1 MLENVS
7 WGVFLKLLG
16 IGLTCYYGVVVIRY
30 FRSDVSSLLLKG
42 KRVGLVGTHVKDTD
56 ESKRSSMDNLLALL
70 AEIDSELMANAGEK
84 AELIQL
90 LRQKVGRYGLPDS
103 NAARKILLNHLLLA
117 AKTRQVDLEE
127 EDLLVLFN
135 TLPN

>member
-16 IGLTCYYGVVVIRY
+16 IGLACYYGVVVIRY
-30 FRSDVSSLLLKG
+30 FRSDVSNFLQKG
-42 KRVGLVGTHVKDTD
+42 ESVGLTGMLGNNAN
-56 ESKRSSMDNLLALL
+56 ERNSSMDNLSALL
-70 AEIDSELMANAGEK
+70 AEIDPELMANAGTK

-90 LRQKVGRYGLPDS
+90 LRQKTGCYGLPDS
-103 NAARKILLNHLLLA
+103 NAARKILLNHMLLA
-117 AKTRQVDLEE
+117 AKAGQVDLKEG
-127 EDLLVLFN
+127 DLLALFN

>member
-30 FRSDVSSLLLKG
+30 FRSDVSGLLLNR
-42 KRVGLVGTHVKDTD
+42 KRAGLAGMLGNNAN
-56 ESKRSSMDNLLALL
+56 EGNSSMDNLSALL
-70 AEIDSELMANAGEK
+70 AEIGPELMANAGTK
-84 AELIQL
+84 TELIQL
-90 LRQKVGRYGLPDS
+90 LRQKTGHYGLPDS
-103 NAARKILLNHLLLA
+103 NGARKILLNHLLLS
-117 AKTRQVDLEE
+117 AKAGQVDLKEG
-127 EDLLVLFN
+127 DLLPLFN

>member
-16 IGLTCYYGVVVIRY
+16 LILTCYFGVVVIRY
-30 FRSDVSSLLLKG
+30 FRSDVSGFLLNR
-42 KRVGLVGTHVKDTD
+42 KRVGLAGMLGNNANEGDF
-56 ESKRSSMDNLLALL
+56 SMDNLSVLL
-70 AEIDSELMANAGEK
+70 AEIGPELMANTGTK
-84 AELIQL
+84 AELIKL
-90 LRQKVGRYGLPDS
+90 LRQKTDRYGLPDS

-117 AKTRQVDLEE
+117 AKAGQVDLKE
-127 EDLLVLFN
+127 EDLLALFN